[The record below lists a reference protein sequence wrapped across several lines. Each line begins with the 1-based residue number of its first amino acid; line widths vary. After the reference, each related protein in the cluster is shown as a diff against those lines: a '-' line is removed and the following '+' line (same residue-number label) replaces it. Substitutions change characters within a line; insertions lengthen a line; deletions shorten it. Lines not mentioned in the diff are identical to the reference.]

1 MRVGAGGSGVTGGDG
16 GGGERTGAG
25 RRGADDLVARAGVGP
40 SDADDG
46 RGRAGVGPG
55 DADGGRER
63 VTVGPSDAANGR
75 ERAGADGG
83 DPSAGAARG
92 AMVAL
97 AGLLV
102 VTVAWWALALWP
114 VEGVPPGWLE
124 RARAVC
130 FNAGP
135 SGLPDTSGWMLLVG
149 QPIGM
154 LAVLMVIA
162 GDAVRA
168 ALRRAFASP
177 AGLLG
182 IAVAA
187 GVLVGG
193 VVLAVVRVVD
203 APRDAEWLE
212 AAAARVPASYPRLD
226 RPLPEVAG
234 LVDHR
239 GDVFGWERVAGRPA
253 LLTFGFG
260 HCATVCPM
268 TVMAAREVQ
277 DRFRAEGREMALVVI
292 TLDPWR
298 DTPARLPALARQF
311 HLVGGGGGGGEVG
324 GGGGCGSGGEGE
336 GVGVN
341 GGERG
346 DGSRGERAGGI
357 DAYLVSGSVEAVNAA
372 LDALQVGRERVVD
385 TGDIVHPA
393 LVYVVDANG
402 TMIYAASGHADLI
415 EELARRGAG

>member
-1 MRVGAGGSGVTGGDG
+1 MSAGAGGSGRSAATGGD
-16 GGGERTGAG
+16 AA
-25 RRGADDLVARAGVGP
+25 ADR
-40 SDADDG
+40 
-46 RGRAGVGPG
+46 
-55 DADGGRER
+55 
-63 VTVGPSDAANGR
+63 R
-75 ERAGADGG
+75 ERAGANGG
-83 DPSAGAARG
+83 DPSAAAGGRERERVSGRDPSAGAARG

-97 AGLLV
+97 AGLLA

-135 SGLPDTSGWMLLVG
+135 SGLPDTSGWLLLVG

-239 GDVFGWERVAGRPA
+239 GEEFDWERVAGRPA

-260 HCATVCPM
+260 HCTTVCPM

-311 HLVGGGGGGGEVG
+311 HLVGGGDGGDGRGGGSGGDGGDWGVGRRHGEGLEG
-324 GGGGCGSGGEGE
+324 GGDEGESGGEGE
-336 GVGVN
+336 
-341 GGERG
+341 
-346 DGSRGERAGGI
+346 GGI

-372 LDALQVGRERVVD
+372 LDALQVGRERVKD